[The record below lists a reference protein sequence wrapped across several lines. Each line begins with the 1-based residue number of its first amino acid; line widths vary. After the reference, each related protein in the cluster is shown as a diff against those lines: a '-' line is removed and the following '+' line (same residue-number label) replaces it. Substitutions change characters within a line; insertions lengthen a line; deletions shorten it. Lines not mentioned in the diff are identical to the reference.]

1 MTHRHS
7 TSQTKH
13 HINSR
18 TDEQFK
24 LPQKKWTSGVGCNMI
39 LVSEIRQWRSFGE
52 TLIKYNYFLLM
63 PDESCKMS
71 KYLAYNTTNN
81 NNQAF

>member
-1 MTHRHS
+1 MDKSITFPKPDKKIRCGMTHRHS

-39 LVSEIRQWRSFGE
+39 LVSEIRQ
-52 TLIKYNYFLLM
+52 
-63 PDESCKMS
+63 
-71 KYLAYNTTNN
+71 
-81 NNQAF
+81 